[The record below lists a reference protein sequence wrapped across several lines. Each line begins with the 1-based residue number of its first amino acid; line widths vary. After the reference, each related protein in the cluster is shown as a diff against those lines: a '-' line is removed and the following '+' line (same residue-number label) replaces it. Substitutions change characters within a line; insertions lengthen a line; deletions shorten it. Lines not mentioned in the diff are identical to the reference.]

1 MPQKTQHTPM
11 MVQYLGIKEQYP
23 DAFLFYR
30 LGDFYELFNEDA
42 IKASQLLEVT
52 LTTRNKN
59 AENPI
64 PMCGVPY
71 HAAKGYID
79 VLIEKGYKVAICEQ
93 VEDPKTAKGMVKREV
108 VQLITPGTA
117 MDSKTIDAKTNNYL
131 AALSVTEEQQITI
144 AYADLSTGELKA
156 AQLTSIDDVINE
168 LSSLKTK
175 EVVFKEAEHIELQTE
190 LQTKLGIL
198 ISTQKDIEENA
209 EFAYLSSEVE
219 NTGILSVLK
228 ILLSYLS
235 VTQKRSLAHLQKAEV
250 YTPTHYL
257 KMDHYSKHNLEL
269 VTSIRTGQ
277 KKGTLLW
284 LVDETKTAMGG
295 RLLKQWIDRPLIQE
309 TAIRARQD
317 IVESLVNHFFERTD
331 LNEALTRVYDLER
344 LAGRVA
350 FGNVNGRD
358 LIQLKTSLVQI
369 PQLKEIIELMNKNE
383 WDSLLSD
390 LDTVPEVVSLI
401 ENAINDDAPLS
412 LKDGSVI
419 NDGFNQ
425 TLDQYRDAMRNGKRW
440 IAQLEAEERE
450 KTGIKTLKIGYNRV
464 FGYYIE
470 ITKSNLANLPE
481 GTYERKQTL
490 ANAERFIT
498 PELKEKETLI
508 LEAEEKSLALE
519 YRLFTEVRETVKAYI
534 ERLQLLAKTVATIDV
549 LQSFATISEKYHYV
563 RPELT
568 FDSQDLMLVNG
579 RHPVVE
585 KVLGQQTY
593 VPNSVEMDANTEIM
607 LITGPNMSGKST
619 YMRQLALT
627 VILAQMGCF
636 VPAETANLPVFD
648 QIFTRIGAA
657 DDLISGQSTFMV
669 EMMEANQALR
679 HATPNSLILF
689 DEIGRGTAT
698 FDGMALAE
706 AIIEYIH
713 KHVHAKTL
721 FSTHY
726 HELTVLEEELPGL
739 VNTHV
744 GAVEE
749 DGELIFL
756 HKMLP
761 GPADK
766 SYGIH
771 VAKLAGLPN
780 SLLSRAAVILER
792 LEQKEEIV
800 LGNHTEPKN
809 VPLSNVMKEE
819 PTSVGVSEAAEGQL
833 SLFGALDETEST
845 VIKTLTELNLLTMT
859 PLEALNALHQLQQQ
873 LN

>member
-1 MPQKTQHTPM
+1 MPQKTEHTPM
-11 MVQYLGIKEQYP
+11 MVQYLGIKKQYP

-30 LGDFYELFNEDA
+30 LGDFYEMFNEDA

-52 LTTRNKN
+52 LTSRNRN

-71 HAAKGYID
+71 HAARGYID

-117 MDSKTIDAKTNNYL
+117 IESKNMDAKSNNYL
-131 AALSVTEEQQITI
+131 VALSITDTNQFNL

-156 AQLTSIDDVINE
+156 TQLSSIEEVINE
-168 LSSLKTK
+168 LSGLKTK
-175 EVVFKEAEHIELQTE
+175 EVVFEEAKNLDLQIELK
-190 LQTKLGIL
+190 TKLGVM
-198 ISTQKDIEENA
+198 ISIQKKSEENSSLS
-209 EFAYLSSEVE
+209 YLTSEVE
-219 NTGILSVLK
+219 DENIVSAIK
-228 ILLSYLS
+228 ILLSYLA

-250 YTPTHYL
+250 YISEHFL

-269 VTSIRTGQ
+269 TASIRTGQ

-284 LVDETKTAMGG
+284 LLDETKTAMGG
-295 RLLKQWIDRPLIQE
+295 RLIKQWIDRPLIQE
-309 TAIRARQD
+309 KPIKKRQD
-317 IVESLVNHFFERTD
+317 VVESLMNHFFERTD

-358 LIQLKTSLVQI
+358 LLQLKTSLSQI
-369 PQLKEIIELMNKNE
+369 PLLKQIIALINKGE
-383 WDSLLSD
+383 WDNLITH
-390 LDTVPEVVSLI
+390 LDDVPEVVDLI
-401 ENAINDDAPLS
+401 ERAVHVDAPLS
-412 LKDGSVI
+412 LKDGNI
-419 NDGFNQ
+419 IKDGFDEQ
-425 TLDQYRDAMRNGKRW
+425 LDIYREAMRNGKQW
-440 IAQLEAEERE
+440 IAQLEAQERQ
-450 KTGIKTLKIGYNRV
+450 KTGIRTLKIGYNRV

-481 GTYERKQTL
+481 GLYERKQTL

-519 YRLFTEVRETVKAYI
+519 YELFTKVRDEVKQYI
-534 ERLQLLAKTVATIDV
+534 DRLQLLAKTVATIDV
-549 LQSFATISEKYHYV
+549 LQSFATISEKYHYI
-563 RPELT
+563 RPKLTYDSRELILK
-568 FDSQDLMLVNG
+568 DG

-593 VPNSVEMDANTEIM
+593 VPNSVEMDEQTEIM

-627 VILAQMGCF
+627 VIMAQMGCF
-636 VPAETANLPVFD
+636 VPAQSAQLPIFD
-648 QIFTRIGAA
+648 RIFTRIGAA

-669 EMMEANQALR
+669 EMIEANQALR
-679 HATPNSLILF
+679 HATQHSLILF

-713 KHVHAKTL
+713 NHVHGKTL

-726 HELTVLEEELPGL
+726 HELTVLDQELKGL

-761 GPADK
+761 GAADK

-771 VAKLAGLPN
+771 VAKLAGLPKD
-780 SLLSRAAVILER
+780 LLTRATVILER
-792 LEQKEEIV
+792 LEKKEELLLESTAQKTKDV
-800 LGNHTEPKN
+800 EERTVKN
-809 VPLSNVMKEE
+809 NIEADKEE
-819 PTSVGVSEAAEGQL
+819 QL
-833 SLFGALDETEST
+833 SLFGMINEKETSI
-845 VIKTLTELNLLTMT
+845 VKTLTELNLLTMT
-859 PLEALNALHQLQQQ
+859 PLEALNVLYSLQQQ
-873 LN
+873 LD

>member
-1 MPQKTQHTPM
+1 MPQKTEHTPM
-11 MVQYLGIKEQYP
+11 MVQYLGIKKQYP

-30 LGDFYELFNEDA
+30 LGDFYEMFNEDA

-52 LTTRNKN
+52 LTSRNRN

-71 HAAKGYID
+71 HAARGYID

-117 MDSKTIDAKTNNYL
+117 IESKNMDAKSNNYL
-131 AALSVTEEQQITI
+131 AALSITAPNKFNL

-156 AQLTSIDDVINE
+156 TQLTSTEDVINE
-168 LSSLKTK
+168 LSGLKTK
-175 EVVFKEAEHIELQTE
+175 EVVFEEAKNLDLQTE
-190 LQTKLGIL
+190 LQTKLGL
-198 ISTQKDIEENA
+198 MVSTQQSSEENA
-209 EFAYLSSEVE
+209 SLSYLTSEVDNE
-219 NTGILSVLK
+219 EIISAIK
-228 ILLSYLS
+228 ILLSYLA

-250 YTPTHYL
+250 YIPEHFL

-269 VTSIRTGQ
+269 VSSIRTGQ

-284 LVDETKTAMGG
+284 LLDETKTAMGG

-309 TAIRARQD
+309 QPIKERQD
-317 IVESLVNHFFERTD
+317 VVESLINHFFERTD

-358 LIQLKTSLVQI
+358 LLQLNTSLSQI
-369 PQLKEIIELMNKNE
+369 PLLKQIIALINKGE
-383 WDSLLSD
+383 WDNLMTH
-390 LDTVPEVVSLI
+390 LDDVPEVMELI
-401 ENAINDDAPLS
+401 ERAVDLDAPLS
-412 LKDGSVI
+412 LKDGNVI
-419 NDGFNQ
+419 KDGFDEQ
-425 TLDQYRDAMRNGKRW
+425 LDLYRDAMRNGKQW
-440 IAQLEAEERE
+440 IAQLEAQERQ

-470 ITKSNLANLPE
+470 ITKSNLASLPE
-481 GTYERKQTL
+481 GLYERKQTL

-519 YRLFTEVRETVKAYI
+519 YELFTKVRDEVKQYI
-534 ERLQLLAKTVATIDV
+534 DRLQLLAKTVATMDV

-563 RPELT
+563 RPQLTYDNRELLLK
-568 FDSQDLMLVNG
+568 DG

-593 VPNSVEMDANTEIM
+593 VPNSVEMDEHTEIM

-627 VILAQMGCF
+627 VIMAQMGCF
-636 VPAETANLPVFD
+636 VPAQSAQLPLFD
-648 QIFTRIGAA
+648 RIFTRIGAA

-669 EMMEANQALR
+669 EMIEANQALR
-679 HATPNSLILF
+679 HATAHSLILF

-713 KHVHAKTL
+713 DHVHGKTL

-726 HELTVLEEELPGL
+726 HELTILDQELTGL

-744 GAVEE
+744 GAIEE

-761 GPADK
+761 GAADK

-771 VAKLAGLPN
+771 VAKLAGLPKD
-780 SLLSRAAVILER
+780 LLARAAVILER
-792 LEQKEEIV
+792 LEKKEELI
-800 LGNHTEPKN
+800 LESTAQETKTTEKN
-809 VPLSNVMKEE
+809 LSKNNEDLEKEE
-819 PTSVGVSEAAEGQL
+819 QL
-833 SLFGALDETEST
+833 SLFGMVDQKEISI
-845 VIKTLTELNLLTMT
+845 IKSLTDLNLLTMT
-859 PLEALNALHQLQQQ
+859 PLEALNVLHKLQQQ
-873 LN
+873 LD

>member
-1 MPQKTQHTPM
+1 MSQKTEHTPM
-11 MVQYLGIKEQYP
+11 MVQYLGIKKQYP

-30 LGDFYELFNEDA
+30 LGDFYEMFNEDA

-52 LTTRNKN
+52 LTSRNRN

-71 HAAKGYID
+71 HAARGYID

-93 VEDPKTAKGMVKREV
+93 VEDAKMAKGMVKREV

-117 MDSKTIDAKTNNYL
+117 IESKKMDAKSNNYL
-131 AALSVTEEQQITI
+131 AALSVTDTNQFNL

-156 AQLTSIDDVINE
+156 TQLTSVEEVINE
-168 LSSLKTK
+168 LSGLKTK
-175 EVVFKEAEHIELQTE
+175 EVVFEEAKQVELQIE
-190 LQTKLGIL
+190 LQTKLGVM
-198 ISTQKDIEENA
+198 ISTQQSSGENA
-209 EFAYLSSEVE
+209 SLSYLTTEVE
-219 NTGILSVLK
+219 NKEILSAIK
-228 ILLSYLS
+228 ILVSYLTI
-235 VTQKRSLAHLQKAEV
+235 TQKRSLSHLQKAEV
-250 YTPTHYL
+250 YIPEHFL

-269 VTSIRTGQ
+269 ASSIRTGQ

-284 LVDETKTAMGG
+284 LLDETKTAMGG
-295 RLLKQWIDRPLIQE
+295 RLIKQWIDRPLIQE
-309 TAIRARQD
+309 KPIKERQD
-317 IVESLVNHFFERTD
+317 VVERLINHFFERTD

-358 LIQLKTSLVQI
+358 LLQLKTSLSQI
-369 PQLKEIIELMNKNE
+369 PLLKQIIALMNKGE
-383 WDSLLSD
+383 WDNLITH
-390 LDTVPEVVSLI
+390 LDDVPEVVDLI
-401 ENAINDDAPLS
+401 ERAVHVDAPLS
-412 LKDGSVI
+412 LKDGNVI
-419 NDGFNQ
+419 KDGYDEQ
-425 TLDQYRDAMRNGKRW
+425 LDLYRDAMRNGKQW
-440 IAQLEAEERE
+440 IAQLEAQERQ
-450 KTGIKTLKIGYNRV
+450 KTGIRTLKIGYNRV

-481 GTYERKQTL
+481 GLYERKQTL

-519 YRLFTEVRETVKAYI
+519 YELFTKVRDEVKQYI
-534 ERLQLLAKTVATIDV
+534 DRLQLLAKTVATIDV

-563 RPELT
+563 RPLLTYDSRELVLK
-568 FDSQDLMLVNG
+568 DG

-593 VPNSVEMDANTEIM
+593 VPNSVEMDEQTEIM

-627 VILAQMGCF
+627 VIMAQMGCF
-636 VPAETANLPVFD
+636 VPAQSAQLPIFD
-648 QIFTRIGAA
+648 RIFTRIGAA

-669 EMMEANQALR
+669 EMIEANQALR
-679 HATPNSLILF
+679 HATKHSLILF

-713 KHVHAKTL
+713 NHVHGKTL

-726 HELTVLEEELPGL
+726 HELTVLDQELKGL

-744 GAVEE
+744 GAIEE

-761 GPADK
+761 GAADK

-771 VAKLAGLPN
+771 VAKLAGLPTD
-780 SLLSRAAVILER
+780 LLTRAATILER
-792 LEQKEEIV
+792 LEKKEEWVLEATVQETKETKNIV
-800 LGNHTEPKN
+800 SQKN
-809 VPLSNVMKEE
+809 KTVEKDE
-819 PTSVGVSEAAEGQL
+819 QL
-833 SLFGALDETEST
+833 SLFGLANEKEVSIVKALAEIN
-845 VIKTLTELNLLTMT
+845 VLTIT
-859 PLEALNALHQLQQQ
+859 PLEALTILDELQRQLS
-873 LN
+873 

>member
-1 MPQKTQHTPM
+1 MPQKTEHTPM
-11 MVQYLGIKEQYP
+11 MVQYLGIKKQYP

-30 LGDFYELFNEDA
+30 LGDFYEMFNEDA

-52 LTTRNKN
+52 LTSRNRN

-71 HAAKGYID
+71 HAARGYID

-117 MDSKTIDAKTNNYL
+117 IESKNMDAKSNNYL
-131 AALSVTEEQQITI
+131 VALSITDTNQFNL

-156 AQLTSIDDVINE
+156 TQLSSIEEVINE
-168 LSSLKTK
+168 LSGLKTK
-175 EVVFKEAEHIELQTE
+175 EVVFEEAKNLDLQIELK
-190 LQTKLGIL
+190 TKLGVM
-198 ISTQKDIEENA
+198 ISIQKKSEENSSLS
-209 EFAYLSSEVE
+209 YLTSEVE
-219 NTGILSVLK
+219 DENIVSAIK
-228 ILLSYLS
+228 ILLSYLA

-250 YTPTHYL
+250 YISEHFL

-269 VTSIRTGQ
+269 TASIRTGQ

-284 LVDETKTAMGG
+284 LLDETKTAMGG
-295 RLLKQWIDRPLIQE
+295 RLIKQWIDRPLIQE
-309 TAIRARQD
+309 KPIKKRQD
-317 IVESLVNHFFERTD
+317 VVESLMNHFFERTD

-358 LIQLKTSLVQI
+358 LLQLKTSLSQI
-369 PQLKEIIELMNKNE
+369 PLLKQIIALINKGE
-383 WDSLLSD
+383 WDNLITH
-390 LDTVPEVVSLI
+390 LDDVPEVVDLI
-401 ENAINDDAPLS
+401 ERAVHVDAPLS
-412 LKDGSVI
+412 LKDGNI
-419 NDGFNQ
+419 IKDGFDEQ
-425 TLDQYRDAMRNGKRW
+425 LDIYREAMRNGKQW
-440 IAQLEAEERE
+440 IAQLEAQERQ
-450 KTGIKTLKIGYNRV
+450 KTGIRTLKIGYNRV

-481 GTYERKQTL
+481 GLYERKQTL

-519 YRLFTEVRETVKAYI
+519 YELFTKVRDEVKQYI
-534 ERLQLLAKTVATIDV
+534 DRLQLLAKTVATIDV
-549 LQSFATISEKYHYV
+549 LQSFATISEKYHYI
-563 RPELT
+563 RPKLTYDSRELILK
-568 FDSQDLMLVNG
+568 DG

-593 VPNSVEMDANTEIM
+593 VPNSVEMDEQTEIM

-627 VILAQMGCF
+627 VIMAQMGCF
-636 VPAETANLPVFD
+636 VPAQSAQLPIFD
-648 QIFTRIGAA
+648 RIFTRIGAA

-669 EMMEANQALR
+669 EMIEANQALR
-679 HATPNSLILF
+679 HATQHSLILF

-713 KHVHAKTL
+713 NHVHGKTL

-726 HELTVLEEELPGL
+726 HELTVLDQELKGL

-761 GPADK
+761 GAADK

-771 VAKLAGLPN
+771 VAKLAGLPKD
-780 SLLSRAAVILER
+780 LLTRATVILER
-792 LEQKEEIV
+792 LEKKEELLLESTAQKTKDV
-800 LGNHTEPKN
+800 EERTVKN
-809 VPLSNVMKEE
+809 NIEADKEE
-819 PTSVGVSEAAEGQL
+819 QL
-833 SLFGALDETEST
+833 SLFGMINEKETSI
-845 VIKTLTELNLLTMT
+845 VKTLTELNLLTMT
-859 PLEALNALHQLQQQ
+859 PLEALNVLHSLQQQ
-873 LN
+873 LD